1 MIHQHAEPNGE
12 VGGRVPAGA
21 LIWGTTPIR
30 VALDEAAA
38 QRGDVDVEDHVAFRV
53 CPEVG
58 RRLLLAQFT
67 FNKWVLRRVEKVR
80 FTSDRR
86 VGRRSSIE
94 FEIPNY
100 APIVADG
107 DGHPRWLVPLTV
119 MRRRTLVNLDIQDE
133 QGASVSMLGLRFTQ
147 GLDEGMLCAAARL
160 AHPTAV
166 THEVVD
172 KFVNRA
178 VSGNWKEVQSARD
191 AYEDW
196 RDRRGP
202 ELDETDQS
210 RDYPAWVAETD
221 SSDGRAESGPL
232 SGSREQPADDPGL
245 DVDALEPY
253 FENPT
258 FRATLERLWHNFVLY
273 VTLPVDCGQHR
284 ILHLAFEERVLWQY
298 QLPRLERRGRT
309 VEYEPIAERISRF
322 GSFHEFLGWN
332 ATRIRFLTPSA
343 ENSASY
349 HFEFTAPTGLWI
361 PSAALVAG
369 RPNLD
374 TAEVTPWDSVNSS
387 GHSAGLHV
395 VEVPNGS
402 LCRAQVEL
410 RVPSRGW
417 LSTLMVSCWA
427 VFGVLAATT
436 AHARLLGLAGQWTAT
451 QVTNIVLLLV
461 TVCVGVSTYVAQHPS
476 GDVAARMLSGLRIVG
491 VIALT
496 LPAFA
501 ALSVVFVREKPQRGD
516 LARHPEWMWALLPA
530 TETRV
535 LLICWLAALTVLSA
549 LAACAVSL
557 AWWRAR
563 QAERLVGRASP
574 WDMTAVERRTDE
586 SEKPIE
592 GELMSFGDLI
602 EALGLDHP
610 AVGVNSAEGWHERY
624 GWDDD
629 QQRVALKLIRQ
640 EMTTKVRAR
649 VSNTSHGTDST
660 ECECDAVW
668 VHRTSHA

>member
-1 MIHQHAEPNGE
+1 M
-12 VGGRVPAGA
+12 
-21 LIWGTTPIR
+21 
-30 VALDEAAA
+30 
-38 QRGDVDVEDHVAFRV
+38 
-53 CPEVG
+53 
-58 RRLLLAQFT
+58 LLAQFT
-67 FNKWVLRRVEKVR
+67 LNKWVLRRVEKVR

-86 VGRRSSIE
+86 VGRRSSVE
-94 FEIPNY
+94 FEIPDC
-100 APIVADG
+100 APIVVD
-107 DGHPRWLVPLTV
+107 DEGHPRWLVPLSV
-119 MRRRTLVNLDIQDE
+119 MRRRTLVNLDIRDE
-133 QGASVSMLGLRFTQ
+133 QSAPVSMLGLRFTQ

-160 AHPTAV
+160 AHPTAA

-172 KFVNRA
+172 EFVTRA

-191 AYEDW
+191 TYEDW
-196 RDRRGP
+196 RDRRRP
-202 ELDETDQS
+202 ELGATDKPP
-210 RDYPAWVAETD
+210 DHPAEAARTG
-221 SSDGRAESGPL
+221 SSDGRAESGPV
-232 SGSREQPADDPGL
+232 SGASKGSVDAPNF

-253 FENPT
+253 FENAT

-273 VTLPVDCGQHR
+273 VTLPVDGGRHR
-284 ILHLAFEERVLWQY
+284 TLHLAFEERVLWQY

-309 VEYEPIAERISRF
+309 VEYEPIAERIGRF
-322 GSFHEFLGWN
+322 GSIREFFGWN
-332 ATRIRFLTPSA
+332 STRIRFLTPSA
-343 ENSASY
+343 ENCASY
-349 HFEFTAPTGLWI
+349 HFEFTTPTGLWI

-417 LSTLMVSCWA
+417 LSTLMISCWA
-427 VFGVLAATT
+427 VFGVLAATA
-436 AHARLLGLAGQWTAT
+436 AHARLLGLPGQWTTT

-461 TVCVGVSTYVAQHPS
+461 TVCVGVSTYVSQHPS
-476 GDVAARMLSGLRIVG
+476 VDVAARMLSGLRIVG
-491 VIALT
+491 VLALSM
-496 LPAFA
+496 PAFA
-501 ALSVVFVREKPQRGD
+501 ALSVVFLREEPRKGD
-516 LARHPEWMWALLPA
+516 LAQHPEWMWALLPA
-530 TETRV
+530 TETRT
-535 LLICWLAALTVLSA
+535 LLICWLAALTLLSA
-549 LAACAVSL
+549 LAASAVSL

-563 QAERLVGRASP
+563 QAERLMGRASP

-592 GELMSFGDLI
+592 GEQMTFRELT
-602 EALGLDHP
+602 EALRLDRP

-629 QQRVALKLIRQ
+629 EQRAALELIRQ
-640 EMTTKVRAR
+640 ETTTRVRAND
-649 VSNTSHGTDST
+649 SNISHGTDST

-668 VHRTSHA
+668 VHDPEPA